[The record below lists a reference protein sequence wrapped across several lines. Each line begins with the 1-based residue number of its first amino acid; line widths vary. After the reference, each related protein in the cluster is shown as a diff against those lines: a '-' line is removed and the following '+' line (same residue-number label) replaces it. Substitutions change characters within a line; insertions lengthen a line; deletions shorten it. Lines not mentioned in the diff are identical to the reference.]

1 MLLGARED
9 KIATQ
14 VSRLFEFGALRED
27 ANRQIL
33 REVAHLEFSGRL
45 EWRGEYLVVVAGGGS

>member
-1 MLLGARED
+1 LLLGARED
-9 KIATQ
+9 EIATQ

-27 ANRQIL
+27 AKRQIL

-45 EWRGEYLVVVAGGGS
+45 EWRGEHLVVVAGVGS